1 MRLSNRISEIQESQT
16 VALSGLLA
24 KMKSEGK
31 DIVAL
36 GAGEPDFETPS
47 HIKEAA
53 IAAIQEGFT
62 KYTPV
67 DGTNELKEA
76 ICDRMKNEYDVQYQP
91 SEIVVTCGAKHAVY
105 EAICAVCNPG
115 DEVILP
121 VPYWVSYP
129 QQIRLAGA
137 VVRPIMTT
145 EENHLKMSPTQL
157 ENAITDKTKLVILNS
172 PNNPSGA
179 VYSYAELSTLVNIL
193 KEKNIFILADEIY
206 DKILFD
212 SDPYTSMLCFPE
224 IRSQLLYING
234 VSKSYAMTGWRIGFL
249 AASPDVVAVVKKYQG
264 HCTSNP
270 ASISQ
275 KAALAAY
282 RGPQEI
288 ITKMNKAFSER
299 REYIMKRLNAIK
311 GMQCHPPQGAFYV
324 FPNVSSFMN
333 KAHIK
338 TSVDLSV
345 YLLENYRVAVV
356 PGIAFGMD
364 SCIRLSFATSL
375 SILEKAL
382 DRIECGLMSLR

>member
-1 MRLSNRISEIQESQT
+1 MTLSKRISEIQESQT

-31 DIVAL
+31 DIVTL

-76 ICDRMKNEYDVQYQP
+76 ICDRMKNEYNVQYQP
-91 SEIVVTCGAKHAVY
+91 FEIVVTCGAKHAVY
-105 EAICAVCNPG
+105 GAICAVCNPG
-115 DEVILP
+115 EEVILP
-121 VPYWVSYP
+121 VPFWVSYP

-145 EENHLKMSPTQL
+145 EENHLKISPTQL
-157 ENAITDKTKLVILNS
+157 ENAITNKTKLVILNS

-179 VYSYAELSTLVNIL
+179 VYSYAELSAIVKIL
-193 KEKNIFILADEIY
+193 KDKNIFILADEIY

-212 SDPYTSMLCFPE
+212 SDPFTSMLSFPE
-224 IRSQLLYING
+224 IRPQLLYVNG

-249 AASPDVVAVVKKYQG
+249 AASPDVIAVVKKYQG

-288 ITKMNKAFSER
+288 IDEMNKAFSER

-311 GMQCHPPQGAFYV
+311 GMRCHPPQGAFYV

-333 KAHIK
+333 KTYIK

-364 SCIRLSFATSL
+364 SYIRLSFATSL

-382 DRIECGLMSLR
+382 DRIEDGLMSLR